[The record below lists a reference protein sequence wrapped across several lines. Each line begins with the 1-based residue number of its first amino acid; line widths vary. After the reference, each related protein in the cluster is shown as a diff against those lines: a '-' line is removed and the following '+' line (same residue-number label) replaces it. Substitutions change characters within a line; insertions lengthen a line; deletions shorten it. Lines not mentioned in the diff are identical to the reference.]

1 MQTMAYTVT
10 LPVFEGP
17 LDLLLQLIERE
28 KLNITEIALAQIAD
42 QYLAHVRAMESPD
55 PRSLAE
61 FVAMAARLLLI
72 KSRALLPAPTRS
84 TADDAGATVDD
95 AEELARQLQ
104 EYQRYKQV
112 ALLLRTWQDHGRQT
126 FLRTAA
132 LPETVPL
139 PDGPADLEHTLAELI
154 AALERRVQLT
164 LPLDTPIPVA
174 VTPRLTVRM
183 VVSDIRARLADRP
196 WFQFDDLLVQSSTRQ
211 ELTVTFWA
219 VLELWKRQIIVIEQE
234 TLFGPIGIGRGVALD
249 ASDVSIEIG
258 DD

>member
-1 MQTMAYTVT
+1 MQPMAYTIT
-10 LPVFEGP
+10 LPIFEGP

-28 KLNITEIALAQIAD
+28 KLNITEVALAQIAD
-42 QYLAHVRAMESPD
+42 QYLAHVRDMNTPD
-55 PRSLAE
+55 PRALAN

-72 KSRALLPAPTRS
+72 KSRALLPAPTRGTTDEAS
-84 TADDAGATVDD
+84 SAGDD
-95 AEELARQLQ
+95 AEALARQLK

-112 ALLLRTWQDHGRQT
+112 ALLLRTWQEQGRQT

-132 LPETVPL
+132 LPETLPL
-139 PDGPADLEHTLAELI
+139 PDGPAELEHTLAELI

-174 VTPRLTVRM
+174 VTPRLTVGT
-183 VVSDIRARLADRP
+183 VVSDIRARLTARP
-196 WFQFDDLLVQSSTRQ
+196 WVQFDDLLARYTTRQ

-234 TLFGPIGIGRGVALD
+234 TLFGAIGIGRGTARH
-249 ASDVSIEIG
+249 ASGASLEISN
-258 DD
+258 D